1 MRDDK
6 EKQLVFIPPFYYHF
20 CMLYTDNEKVLKS
33 VMMFFSKSERREGE
47 RGVCIR
53 YIYS

>member
-1 MRDDK
+1 MTRK
-6 EKQLVFIPPFYYHF
+6 SNWFLFPRFYYHF

-33 VMMFFSKSERREGE
+33 VIIFFIKSEKKREGE

-53 YIYS
+53 